1 MSNNKYQKIAREI
14 VETVGEDNIE
24 SVSHCATRLR
34 LSVYDR
40 KKINDEEIQEIDE
53 VKGVFYTGGQ
63 YQIILGTG
71 IVNNVYEEMNN
82 EHTFTER
89 TKDEMKENKEK
100 GLQRAIRIL
109 ADVFI
114 PIIPILGATGLFLG
128 LQGVIFN
135 EAVLGFFGMSPDM
148 IPEEFN
154 TIVNILTS
162 TAFAFLPAFIT
173 WSAFKTFGG
182 TPVVGFLI
190 GLMLVSPELPNAY
203 AVAEGNANPIMVLG
217 YIPIIGYQG
226 SILTALFAGII
237 GAKIEKFLR
246 KRMPNALDLI
256 FTPFFVII
264 IMLLISLFVMGPVVK
279 AIETVGIDIVTMFI
293 GLPVGLGGFLI
304 GFLYPL
310 AVMTGLH
317 HMFIIAETSMLAA
330 TGFNPLITL
339 AAMYGFSNAG
349 VTLAL
354 SLRSRQQ
361 SFKTAGVSATITQ
374 LLGVSEPALFGV
386 VLRSGM
392 RALFVML
399 ACSSLGGGILALLG
413 IQANSYGLA
422 VILSPLMYLYDFSQL
437 LTYVIVGIATFVLAF
452 IVTQFVAV
460 PKGEVATENVSKQKI
475 AEEDKMIGGAP
486 TNLQFAATTDGELFS
501 LGNVN
506 DAVFSQRMMGEGY
519 AVEPK
524 SNEIYSPVAGTVTMI
539 TDTKHAIGIETDD
552 GIEVLVH
559 MGIDT
564 VNLKEDVFDIH
575 VKEGQKID
583 RNEKLADMDIK
594 TALSLG
600 YESTIITVITNT
612 PDKVDTFR
620 LKRSGSVK
628 HGEMIA
634 ESVLS

>member
-1 MSNNKYQKIAREI
+1 MTNNKYQKIAREI
-14 VETVGEDNIE
+14 VETVGEGNIE

-34 LSVYDR
+34 LSVHDR
-40 KKINDEEIQEIDE
+40 KKINDEEIQQIDE

-71 IVNNVYEEMNN
+71 IVNNVYEEINS
-82 EHTFTER
+82 EHEFTER
-89 TKDEMKENKEK
+89 TKDEMKENNEK
-100 GLQRAIRIL
+100 GFQRAIRIL

-135 EAVLGFFGMSPDM
+135 ESVLGFFGLSPDM
-148 IPEEFN
+148 IPDEFN
-154 TIVNILTS
+154 TIINILTS

-203 AVAEGNANPIMVLG
+203 AVAEGDANPIMVLG

-264 IMLLISLFVMGPVVK
+264 IMLLISLFIMGPVVK
-279 AIETVGIDIVTMFI
+279 AIETVGIDLVTMFI

-354 SLRSRQQ
+354 SLRSRQTA
-361 SFKTAGVSATITQ
+361 FKTAGISATITQ

-437 LTYVIVGIATFVLAF
+437 LTYVIVGIATFALAF
-452 IVTQFVAV
+452 VATHFIAV
-460 PKGEVATENVSKQKI
+460 PKGEVATENASRQKV
-475 AEEDKMIGGAP
+475 AEEMKNTGETASG
-486 TNLQFAATTDGELFS
+486 LQFAATTDGELLS
-501 LGNVN
+501 LGSVN
-506 DAVFSQRMMGEGY
+506 DPVFSQRMMGEGY
-519 AVEPK
+519 AVEPE
-524 SNEIYSPVAGTVTMI
+524 NDEIYSPVSGTVTMI
-539 TDTKHAIGIETDD
+539 TDTNHAIGLETEE
-552 GIEVLVH
+552 GVEILVH

-564 VNLKEDVFDIH
+564 VNLKENIFSIH
-575 VKEGQKID
+575 VTEGQKISIND
-583 RNEKLADMDIK
+583 KLADMDRGI
-594 TALSLG
+594 AESLG

-612 PDKVDTFR
+612 PDKVDTFK
-620 LKRSGSVK
+620 LKNLGQVK
-628 HGEMIA
+628 HGEMVA
-634 ESVLS
+634 ESVLN